1 MMIRAVLIGMLVV
14 GTLVTACSS
23 GPADSATPE
32 GTVVSIPYKL
42 PPATPVGFA
51 EDGCL
56 MSGSMTGRLFEST
69 LEGTGLELRA
79 MATTVSPN
87 TPTVWFA
94 AADIE
99 GPGHEGPGP
108 IAVWW
113 TQQTI
118 PGPLMTLESIGRAN
132 SVAKQFPD
140 LLSAGFT
147 HAGTLGDLPDGV
159 EGMDIAEQCALFFL
173 SEYPDAL
180 TYSELIKP
188 GRWFEFSNPA
198 LKAMVV
204 EVSPAEFGCGYIYFE
219 PYGNESEYAASS
231 WPEREGRVVMSP
243 GSCGIHIRF
252 DQELIDPPPVVIDSV
267 PQQYRGLIEQ

>member
-1 MMIRAVLIGMLVV
+1 MIKAILIGILAT

-23 GPADSATPE
+23 GPANSAAPAS
-32 GTVVSIPYKL
+32 TVISIPYTL
-42 PPATPVGFA
+42 PSVTPAGFV
-51 EDGCL
+51 EDDCL
-56 MSGSMTGRLFEST
+56 MAGSVTGRLFEAT

-79 MATTVSPN
+79 MATTMSPN

-140 LLSAGFT
+140 LLSVGFT
-147 HAGTLGDLPDGV
+147 RAGTLGDLPDGV
-159 EGMDIAEQCALFFL
+159 EGLDVAERCALVFL
-173 SEYPDAL
+173 NEYPDAM
-180 TYSELIKP
+180 TYSELVKP
-188 GRWFEFSNPA
+188 GRWFGYSGST

-204 EVSPAEFGCGYIYFE
+204 EISPAAFE
-219 PYGNESEYAASS
+219 
-231 WPEREGRVVMSP
+231 
-243 GSCGIHIRF
+243 
-252 DQELIDPPPVVIDSV
+252 
-267 PQQYRGLIEQ
+267 